1 MAAKKRSTK
10 TRSVGLWLGAFSLLE
25 SGRGEAAFQII
36 TRARGAEDA
45 ARIFEERLLHLR
57 ETTSLF
63 DAESSVYLDAII
75 DLDPKTF
82 PVPTLVIFVSRKDS
96 SQSDVWAPVPE
107 QPDSRAEIYGLAEED
122 ESDKMI
128 EREAFIEFAKRKRA
142 TKSKPASKSK
152 APSKSKKSSKRQ
164 AASKSAPPSKKAG
177 VASKPKRRGRK

>member
-10 TRSVGLWLGAFSLLE
+10 TKSVGLWLGAFSLLE

-36 TRARGAEDA
+36 ARARGAEDA

-75 DLDPKTF
+75 DLSPATF
-82 PVPTLVIFVSRKDS
+82 PVPTLVNFVSRKAS

-107 QPDSRAEIYGLAEED
+107 QPDSRAVIYGLAEED

-128 EREAFIEFAKRKRA
+128 ERVPFVEFSKLKRG

-152 APSKSKKSSKRQ
+152 VTSKSTKSSKRQ
-164 AASKSAPPSKKAG
+164 AASRSAPSSKKGG
-177 VASKPKRRGRK
+177 VASKPKGRGRK

>member
-36 TRARGAEDA
+36 ARARDAEDA
-45 ARIFEERLLHLR
+45 ARLFEERLVHLR

-75 DLDPKTF
+75 DLSPATF
-82 PVPTLVIFVSRKDS
+82 PVPTLVNFVSRKES
-96 SQSDVWAPVPE
+96 SQSDIWAPVPE

-122 ESDKMI
+122 ESEKMI
-128 EREAFIEFAKRKRA
+128 EREPFIAFSKRKRP

-152 APSKSKKSSKRQ
+152 APSKSTKSSKRR
-164 AASKSAPPSKKAG
+164 AASTSAPPSNGG
-177 VASKPKRRGRK
+177 VASKRKRRGRK